1 MSSAGRRFL
10 LPHSAIRWVSLGVMT
25 KGRRF
30 ASRAVLVA
38 ALVCLG
44 APEPA
49 RAADPPPPLIG
60 RWESV
65 VRSTGGI
72 GQVIEFR
79 PDGTMTQWTAVLVEL
94 TYQVHGSLLLTLY
107 RHPGSGATETQA
119 AGIRFDGDAMIQK
132 DPQTGSETRLTR
144 KRAGGPQDAP
154 IVGVWSTLH
163 ETGQTAFLL
172 YASDGRVV
180 FRLPIR
186 ADRGRWSASDDQLT
200 LASGPSSSTTVR
212 FDVQGDRLVL
222 IDGLG
227 KRIVYTRAEV
237 LEYQ

>member
-1 MSSAGRRFL
+1 VIIAAASL
-10 LPHSAIRWVSLGVMT
+10 LCLGV
-25 KGRRF
+25 
-30 ASRAVLVA
+30 
-38 ALVCLG
+38 
-44 APEPA
+44 PA
-49 RAADPPPPLIG
+49 ERSRAADPPSPPIG

-94 TYQVHGSLLLTLY
+94 TYQVHGPLLLTLY

-119 AGIRFDGDAMIQK
+119 AGIRFEGDVMIQK
-132 DPQTGSETRLTR
+132 DPQAGGETRLTR

-154 IVGVWSTLH
+154 IVGVWSTPH

-172 YASDGRVV
+172 YTSDGRVV

-186 ADRGRWSASDDQLT
+186 ADRGRWGASADQLT

-212 FDVQGDRLVL
+212 YAVQGDRLVL
-222 IDGLG
+222 IDSLG
-227 KRIVYTRAEV
+227 KQIVYTRAEV

>member
-1 MSSAGRRFL
+1 
-10 LPHSAIRWVSLGVMT
+10 
-25 KGRRF
+25 
-30 ASRAVLVA
+30 
-38 ALVCLG
+38 VCLDVSPG
-44 APEPA
+44 RA

-94 TYQVHGSLLLTLY
+94 TYQVHGPLLLTLY

-119 AGIRFDGDAMIQK
+119 AGIRFEGDAMIQK
-132 DPQTGSETRLTR
+132 DPQTGGETRLTR

-154 IVGVWSTLH
+154 IVGVWSTPH

-172 YASDGRVV
+172 YTSDGRVV

-186 ADRGRWSASDDQLT
+186 ADRGRWSASGDQLT
-200 LASGPSSSTTVR
+200 LASGPSSSTIVR
-212 FDVQGDRLVL
+212 YAVQGDRLVL
-222 IDGLG
+222 IDSLG
-227 KRIVYTRAEV
+227 KQIVYTRAEV